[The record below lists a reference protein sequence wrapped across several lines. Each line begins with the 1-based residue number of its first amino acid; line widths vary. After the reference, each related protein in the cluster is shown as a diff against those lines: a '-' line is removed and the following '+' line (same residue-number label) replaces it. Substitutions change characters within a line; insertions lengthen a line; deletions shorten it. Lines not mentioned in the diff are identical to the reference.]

1 MALAHYGRSLRFSVY
16 GFGPIGRLI
25 FRVALKRGWE
35 PVAVIDIDE
44 SMVGRDAGSLAGVG
58 EVGVRVS
65 KDPSALEGSEVVFHA
80 TTSWL
85 DKAEPQIMEAV
96 RRGASV
102 VSTCETLAWPWHRY
116 PEIAKRIGD
125 AALDAGVTVI
135 GTGINPGFLL
145 DTLVAVLSAS
155 VGPVKRVDAVRYV
168 DPLKRRES
176 FQKKVGIG
184 LTAEEAERALREG
197 RISGHVG
204 FAESAHL
211 ISRFL
216 GVVPDEVS
224 EWQSVIDSGGKCA
237 GVEGGARAV
246 YKGREFVDI
255 RFVAKAGVS
264 EGEVIRVV
272 GEGGEVV
279 WRSTGTPGDYG
290 TAAVVV
296 SVAAAI
302 DDVPAGLATM
312 ADIVLLR
319 PGFSY

>member
-1 MALAHYGRSLRFSVY
+1 MRFSIY
-16 GFGPIGRLI
+16 GFGPIGRQI
-25 FRVALKRGWE
+25 FKVALKRGWE
-35 PVAVIDIDE
+35 PVGVIDIDE
-44 SMVGRDAGSLAGVG
+44 SIVGEDAGQLTGFG
-58 EVGVRVS
+58 DVGVRVS
-65 KDPSALEGSEVVFHA
+65 RDPSVLEGSEVVFHA

-96 RRGASV
+96 KRGASV

-116 PEIAKRIGD
+116 PHIARRLGD

-145 DTLVAVLSAS
+145 DTLAAVVSAS
-155 VGPVKRVDAVRYV
+155 IGPVKRIDASRYV

-176 FQKKVGIG
+176 FQRKVGIG
-184 LTAEEAERALREG
+184 LTTEEAGRALREG

-211 ISRFL
+211 VSRFL
-216 GVVPDEVS
+216 GVVPEEVR
-224 EWQSVIDSGGKCA
+224 EWQTVIDSGGRCA
-237 GVEGGARAV
+237 GVEGGARAF
-246 YKGREFVDI
+246 YGGREFVDI
-255 RFVAKAGVS
+255 RFVARAGVS

-296 SVAAAI
+296 SVAAAL
-302 DDVPAGLATM
+302 DEAPAGLVTM

>member
-1 MALAHYGRSLRFSVY
+1 MKFSIY
-16 GFGPIGRLI
+16 GFGPIGRQI
-25 FRVALKRGWE
+25 FRVALRRGWE

-44 SMVGRDAGSLAGVG
+44 SLIGRDAGVIAGVG
-58 EVGVRVS
+58 EVGVKVAS
-65 KDPSALEGSEVVFHA
+65 EPSALQGSEVVFHA

-96 RRGASV
+96 RVGASV
-102 VSTCETLAWPWHRY
+102 VSTCETLAWPWYRY
-116 PEIAKRIGD
+116 PEIARRIDEAAQD
-125 AALDAGVTVI
+125 ADVTVI

-145 DTLVAVLSAS
+145 DTLVAVISAS
-155 VGPVKRVDAVRYV
+155 VGPVKRVDAARYV

-176 FQKKVGIG
+176 FRRKVGIG
-184 LTAEEAERALREG
+184 MTTEEAERALREG

-204 FAESAHL
+204 FAESAYL
-211 ISRFL
+211 VSRFL
-216 GVVPDEVS
+216 GIEPDDVR
-224 EWQSVIDSGGKCA
+224 EWQGVIDSGGKCA
-237 GVEGGARAV
+237 GVEGGAKAF
-246 YKGREFVDI
+246 YKGREFLDI
-255 RFVAKAGVS
+255 RFVAKAGVN

-302 DDVPAGLATM
+302 DDAPAGLVTM
-312 ADIVLLR
+312 ADMVMLR